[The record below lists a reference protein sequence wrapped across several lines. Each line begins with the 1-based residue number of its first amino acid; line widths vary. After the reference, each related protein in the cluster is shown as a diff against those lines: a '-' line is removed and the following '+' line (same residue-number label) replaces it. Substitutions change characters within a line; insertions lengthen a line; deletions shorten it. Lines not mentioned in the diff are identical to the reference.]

1 MKLISISLL
10 FVFTLFYCH
19 LSSAQDSS
27 SAGIQRAVISS
38 FGGSKT
44 TNSIYISHTA
54 GQASAHTQLANEGI
68 ELHQGFEQPLEF
80 TGQNETKIVRMVVYP
95 NPNDGLFFVATD
107 LPRGTRY
114 TLTVFDL
121 QAKPILNGEGEGGT
135 ESRFELPEGIAPGTY
150 PAMMQT
156 ADGLKA
162 ETKIV
167 IL

>member
-1 MKLISISLL
+1 MKLIPTFLTLL
-10 FVFTLFYCH
+10 ITGFYAFK
-19 LSSAQDSS
+19 SSAQDNSG
-27 SAGIQRAVISS
+27 AVIQRAVISS
-38 FGGSKT
+38 FGGTKT
-44 TNSIYISHTA
+44 SNNIYISHTA
-54 GQASAHTQLANEGI
+54 GQASAHTQEANEGI
-68 ELHQGFEQPLEF
+68 VLHQGFEQALQF
-80 TGQNETKIVRMVVYP
+80 TGQNQTKTVRMVVYP

-135 ESRFELPEGIAPGTY
+135 ESRFEVPEGIAPGTY
-150 PAMMQT
+150 PAMLQT

>member
-10 FVFTLFYCH
+10 FLFTLFYSD

-27 SAGIQRAVISS
+27 GAGIQRAVISS

-44 TNSIYISHTA
+44 SNTIYISHTA
-54 GQASAHTQLANEGI
+54 GQASAHTQVANEGI
-68 ELHQGFEQPLEF
+68 VLHQGFEQALQF
-80 TGQNETKIVRMVVYP
+80 TGQNQTKIVRMVVYP
-95 NPNDGLFFVATD
+95 NPNSGIFFVATD

-135 ESRFELPEGIAPGTY
+135 ESHFEVPEGIAPGTY
-150 PAMMQT
+150 PAMLQT

>member
-10 FVFTLFYCH
+10 LHFTLFYCY
-19 LSSAQDSS
+19 LTSAQDSS
-27 SAGIQRAVISS
+27 GAGIQRAVISS

-44 TNSIYISHTA
+44 TNNIYISHTA
-54 GQASAHTQLANEGI
+54 GQASAYTQVANEGI
-68 ELHQGFEQPLEF
+68 ILHQGFEQAVQF

-95 NPNDGLFFVATD
+95 NPNNGIFFLATD

-114 TLTVFDL
+114 TLTVFDF
-121 QAKPILNGEGEGGT
+121 QAKPILKGEGEGGT
-135 ESRFELPEGIAPGTY
+135 ESRFEVPEDIAPGTY
-150 PAMMQT
+150 PAIMQT

>member
-10 FVFTLFYCH
+10 FVFTLFYSY
-19 LSSAQDSS
+19 LSNAQDSS
-27 SAGIQRAVISS
+27 GAGIQRAVISS

-44 TNSIYISHTA
+44 SNNIYISHTA

-68 ELHQGFEQPLEF
+68 VLHQGFEQALQF
-80 TGQNETKIVRMVVYP
+80 TGHNQTKTFRMVVYP
-95 NPNDGLFFVATD
+95 NPNDGIFFVATD

-114 TLTVFDL
+114 ALTVFDL
-121 QAKPILNGEGEGGT
+121 QAKPILKGEGEGGT
-135 ESRFELPEGIAPGTY
+135 ESRFKVPEGITPGTY
-150 PAMMQT
+150 PAMLQT